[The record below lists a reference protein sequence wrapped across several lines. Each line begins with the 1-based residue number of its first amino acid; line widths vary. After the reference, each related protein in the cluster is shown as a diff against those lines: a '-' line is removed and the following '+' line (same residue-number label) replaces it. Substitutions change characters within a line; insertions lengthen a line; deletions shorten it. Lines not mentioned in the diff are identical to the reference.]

1 MSYNT
6 LPDVTVSAIFG
17 TVKKIVWFEVEYNS
31 GNFGTFNVN
40 LFITSDRTRDVKVT
54 IFNNGSNQNVYEKNF
69 LKTSKLFFIICIIFP
84 RSSLICFN
92 SVIFTPSIIKL

>member
-17 TVKKIVWFEVEYNS
+17 TVKKIVWFEVEFFS

-69 LKTSKLFFIICIIFP
+69 LRTSNNTSITDSVSITHTP
-84 RSSLICFN
+84 TTMSS
-92 SVIFTPSIIKL
+92 VYGIKLE

>member
-6 LPDVTVSAIFG
+6 LPDVTVSTIFG

-69 LKTSKLFFIICIIFP
+69 LKTSNN
-84 RSSLICFN
+84 SSITE
-92 SVIFTPSIIKL
+92 SVSITHTPTTMSSVYGIKLE

>member
-69 LKTSKLFFIICIIFP
+69 LKTSNNTSITDSVSITHTP
-84 RSSLICFN
+84 TTMSS
-92 SVIFTPSIIKL
+92 VYGIKLE

>member
-40 LFITSDRTRDVKVT
+40 LFITSERTRDVKVT

-69 LKTSKLFFIICIIFP
+69 LKTSNNTSITDSVSITHTP
-84 RSSLICFN
+84 TTMSS
-92 SVIFTPSIIKL
+92 VYGIKLE

>member
-31 GNFGTFNVN
+31 GKFGTFNVN

-69 LKTSKLFFIICIIFP
+69 LKTSNNTSITDSVSITHTP
-84 RSSLICFN
+84 TTMSS
-92 SVIFTPSIIKL
+92 VYGIKLE